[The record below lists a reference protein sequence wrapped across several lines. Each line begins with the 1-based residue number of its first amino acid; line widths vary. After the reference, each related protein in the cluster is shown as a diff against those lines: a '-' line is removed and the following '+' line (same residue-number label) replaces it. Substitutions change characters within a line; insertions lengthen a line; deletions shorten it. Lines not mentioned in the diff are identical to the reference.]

1 MTRFILVG
9 CFLVLAFLAMGAVF
23 WQQELKYQLPTPV
36 PAQYAAV
43 PAGAPVNRT
52 LLPRGSAYFLHFYNP
67 DCPCS
72 RFNARHIHSL
82 IRQFS
87 DSVSMYIVVASQV
100 DVSKAQREFGA
111 EKILVDSDNAIARM
125 CGVYSTPQAAIID
138 HNGNLYYRGNYNRS
152 RYCTAKASNF
162 AELSLVALLNRQPS
176 PAFGLMATQ
185 AYGCEWSDPDKN
197 DIELF

>member
-1 MTRFILVG
+1 MGRILAVSA
-9 CFLVLAFLAMGAVF
+9 FLIVAFLAMGAVF

-43 PAGAPVNRT
+43 PVGAAVARDI
-52 LLPRGSAYFLHFYNP
+52 LPAGSAYFLHFYNP

-72 RFNARHIHSL
+72 RFNARHVKSL
-82 IRQFS
+82 IREFD
-87 DSVSMYIVVASQV
+87 DSVSMYIVVPSQQ
-100 DVSKAQREFGA
+100 DLAKAQREFEGQ
-111 EKILVDSDNAIARM
+111 KFIVDENNAIAHA

-138 HNGNLYYRGNYNRS
+138 HTGKLFYRGNYNRS

-162 AELSLVALLNRQPS
+162 AELSLIALLNKQPS
-176 PAFGLMATQ
+176 PVFGLMATQ
-185 AYGCEWSDPDKN
+185 AYGCEWNDPDKN

>member
-1 MTRFILVG
+1 MGRIVAV
-9 CFLVLAFLAMGAVF
+9 CVFLIVAFLAMGAVF

-36 PAQYAAV
+36 PAQYM
-43 PAGAPVNRT
+43 PVSMGVTIDKT
-52 LLPRGSAYFLHFYNP
+52 LLPAGSAYFLHFYNP

-72 RFNARHIHSL
+72 RFNANHVKSL

-87 DSVSMYIVVASQV
+87 DSVSMYIVVPSHQ
-100 DVSKAQREFGA
+100 DLSKAQSEFEGQNF
-111 EKILVDSDNAIARM
+111 IVDETNAIANA

-138 HNGNLYYRGNYNRS
+138 HTGKLYYRGNYNRS

-162 AELSLVALLNRQPS
+162 AELSLVALLNRQAS

-185 AYGCEWSDPDKN
+185 SYGCEWNDPDKN
-197 DIELF
+197 DFELF

>member
-23 WQQELKYQLPTPV
+23 WQQELKYQLPTPIPV
-36 PAQYAAV
+36 QYAAV
-43 PAGAPVNRT
+43 PPGAPVNRT
-52 LLPRGSAYFLHFYNP
+52 LLPAGSAYFLHFYNP

-87 DSVSMYIVVASQV
+87 DSVSMYIVVSSP
-100 DVSKAQREFGA
+100 DNVSKAQREFGD
-111 EKILVDSDNAIARM
+111 ETIVVDKDGAIAKA

-152 RYCTAKASNF
+152 RYCTTKASNF

-185 AYGCEWSDPDKN
+185 AYGCEWRDLNKN